1 MRMRNALCN
10 IIAELS
16 SFFMITL
23 CKTLYDK
30 NDLRSS
36 IYKIQLNTDV
46 KIILLNYSNNYGGD
60 IRAR

>member
-1 MRMRNALCN
+1 MRNALCN

-46 KIILLNYSNNYGGD
+46 KIILLNYYNNYGGD